1 MLRKA
6 RERAREKN
14 PEAILTSE
22 CNAECFMAYLDAF
35 LTWHSFQGELVPIF
49 PAVYGGWTITF
60 GRSFTMEDL
69 KNPISFRAKVG
80 QMFIFGAQLG
90 WFNLYEIT
98 QDEYKAEA
106 EYLKK
111 LAKYRLLG
119 LKFLLHG
126 RLMRPLKFDTSFP
139 TIDLNWTFIQKTVK
153 VTLPVVM
160 SSVWKA
166 DDGTL
171 GIIFTNISETPQLVA
186 FKIDLKDYGF
196 PQGKKY
202 TVSRITEKG
211 KEKIDEYGSTEIQ
224 FKDLLPGRDVLM
236 LQIEAN

>member
-1 MLRKA
+1 
-6 RERAREKN
+6 
-14 PEAILTSE
+14 
-22 CNAECFMAYLDAF
+22 
-35 LTWHSFQGELVPIF
+35 
-49 PAVYGGWTITF
+49 
-60 GRSFTMEDL
+60 MEDL
-69 KNPISFRAKVG
+69 KNPVSFRAKVG

-211 KEKIDEYGSTEIQ
+211 KEKMDEYGSTEIQ